1 MKDISATE
9 AARNFSELLDA
20 VEHRQESFVVIR
32 KGRPVARL
40 VAARGVGGAVIKRIL
55 RKHSPDRTWGA
66 ELHELRSLMDPEE
79 THWNG

>member
-20 VEHRQESFVVIR
+20 VEHRQESFVVVR

-40 VAARGVGGAVIKRIL
+40 VAAGGASGAVIKRIL
-55 RKHSPDRTWGA
+55 REHSPDRHWEA
-66 ELHELRSLMDPEE
+66 ELDELRSLMEPEE
-79 THWNG
+79 PHWNG